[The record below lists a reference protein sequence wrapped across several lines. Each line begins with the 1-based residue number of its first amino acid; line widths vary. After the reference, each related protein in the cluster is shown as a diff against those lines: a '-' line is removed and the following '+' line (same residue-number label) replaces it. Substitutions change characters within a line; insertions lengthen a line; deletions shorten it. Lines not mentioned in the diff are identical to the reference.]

1 MTRLAFTGDRNRPGK
16 KDWSGAFLPE
26 AQRFASG
33 APDPFIIPLGAP
45 SAQQR
50 GLVTSIIR
58 GHRPSIVGF
67 FCHGLTRRIELGF
80 GTSTAHELAAVLAE
94 VGCSRVALY
103 ACSTGSGKGPGGDG
117 GFADALRDA
126 MCRAGLADARVMAHE
141 TAGHATQNP
150 RKRFFDGMGSPV
162 GGVGGYWIVEPG
174 SSLWKPWVRRM
185 RDARDPLRFRLAEM
199 TVGEIHRELA
209 A

>member
-16 KDWSGAFLPE
+16 KDWSGAFAPE
-26 AQRFASG
+26 ALRFAG
-33 APDPFIIPLGAP
+33 HARDVARIPLDATASDMRMLI
-45 SAQQR
+45 SA
-50 GLVTSIIR
+50 SIR
-58 GHRPSIVGF
+58 SAGPSIVGF

-80 GTSTAHELAAVLAE
+80 DMGTVDELAAALAE

-126 MCRAGLADARVMAHE
+126 MCRAGLVDARVLAHE

-174 SSLWKPWVRRM
+174 SSLWKPWTRRL
-185 RDARDPLRFRLAEM
+185 REDADFRLTLVEM
-199 TVGEIHRELA
+199 CVGEIHREL
-209 A
+209 